1 MKRIKSIDELYAETC
16 EFDLV
21 VTNDASLATAL
32 NARIDHPMIGSFTM
46 TPKEIAASVSGRI
59 LGRST
64 MSDLQIISAI
74 SESTGLNFKFVH
86 SEIENIREIRQ
97 YTKDVPK
104 HLHTNASREVYNEFD
119 SLPTI
124 ERVMD
129 FYNPDEDEFFSGLKV
144 AVIGVDFF
152 NDLDKHFIP
161 AVHEEI
167 SIFTKDEFEIDN
179 VYEVGNDRQIAE
191 NAADLIVP
199 EKVNDYAIVLNTT
212 GPIADAMRAA
222 LYRRNLPFKNKMAV
236 RDLSQI
242 RDYLQFVTY
251 ALQFDTIRVKHVKE
265 LFSNYNGFFKKGK
278 EEFLL
283 CRQTEEDMMN
293 RAFDLWT
300 VMKGIRDMT
309 FMEVRD
315 GICDSRAKIQVGNV
329 LNDLGVSDK
338 KVTRL
343 LLNDI
348 KYAVDNVN
356 DLKHNEQIPENE
368 KKGVLLVDCN
378 NSVYIDRPVV
388 IFLGMEQDWNKPV
401 VGKSYIDVEEE
412 TEHNVDKLKALIQQG
427 SERLYLVNSTKNGQK
442 ARPSMLFDLI
452 MKRPV
457 KTFEC
462 LCQNIQKGRWHSDP
476 ESSTPEAQYFSTE
489 YDFNKYFSKS
499 GFNQYYSCP
508 RQFLFGKSLK
518 IPDEKT
524 NEFGKL
530 IHTFAEY
537 YVCYPDD
544 VRSKGIGYYAELIS
558 DKYSGL
564 SSPLME
570 HIDNDK
576 IRKAMY
582 AITKYIDSLEI
593 RDVPLDID
601 IASKK
606 YPNEIMMSEG
616 KTKTSS
622 YCEQF
627 RDCPRYY
634 VTGPMDLLYNGI
646 ITDYKLG
653 SPHSIKEVAKGMSF
667 DKNVRY
673 PEFQPAI
680 YLAIARELNGSQGE
694 FNLFYA
700 MDNDVSSSEAD
711 YDIRRSVRKVKLL
724 DKSIKDIIVSE
735 RDVLKTLQDNLSQKF
750 KEHVPEI
757 LSVIE
762 DMASDDADNWSQ
774 DYALITNVLD
784 AAQLKDNKTN
794 RGYAE
799 SAVKKITKLTS
810 FGMVITDYSLLIPE
824 TTLDEIMNGISDM
837 HKQMLV
843 QSKTEFPPTPRVKC
857 KDCAFYSVCTR
868 EVIELGGDYDE

>member
-21 VTNDASLATAL
+21 VTNDAALATAL
-32 NARIDHPMIGSFTM
+32 NARIDHPTIGSFSM
-46 TPKEIAASVSGRI
+46 TPREIASSVSGRI
-59 LGRST
+59 LGRSI

-86 SEIENIREIRQ
+86 SELENIREIRQ

-104 HLHTNASREVYNEFD
+104 HLHTDASREVYDEFV

-129 FYNPDEDEFFSGLKV
+129 FYNPDEDEFFSNLNV

-161 AVHEEI
+161 TVHEEI
-167 SIFTKDEFEIDN
+167 SIFAKDDFEIDTI
-179 VYEVGNDRQIAE
+179 YEIGNDRQIAE
-191 NAADLIVP
+191 NAADLIVSD
-199 EKVNDYAIVLNTT
+199 KANDYAVVLNTT

-222 LYRRNLPFKNKMAV
+222 LYRRNLPFKNRMAV

-283 CRQTEEDMMN
+283 CKQTKDDMMN
-293 RAFDLWT
+293 RAFELWT
-300 VMKGIRDMT
+300 VMNRIRDMT
-309 FMEVRD
+309 FIEVRD
-315 GICDSRAKIQVGNV
+315 AICDNRARIQVGNV
-329 LNDLGVSDK
+329 INDLGVSDK

-378 NSVYIDRPVV
+378 NSVYIDRPIV
-388 IFLGMEQDWNKPV
+388 IFLGMEQDWNKTV

-412 TEHNVDKLKALIQQG
+412 TEHNVDKLNALIQQG
-427 SERLYLVNSTKNGQK
+427 SERFYLVNSTKNGQK

-452 MKRPV
+452 MKKPV
-457 KTFEC
+457 KTFKS
-462 LCQNIQKGRWHSDP
+462 LCPNIQRGRWHSDP
-476 ESSTPEAQYFSTE
+476 DGSTPEACYFSTD
-489 YDFNKYFSKS
+489 YSFDKPFSKS
-499 GFNQYYSCP
+499 SFNQYFSCP

-518 IPDEKT
+518 TPDEKA
-524 NEFGKL
+524 NEFGNL
-530 IHTFAEY
+530 IHAFAEFY
-537 YVCYPDD
+537 LCYPED
-544 VRSKGIGYYAELIS
+544 VKDKGVDYFADLIS

-564 SSPLME
+564 SSPMME
-570 HIDNDK
+570 NIDRDK
-576 IRKAMY
+576 IRKAMW
-582 AITKYIDSLEI
+582 AITEYIDYMHI
-593 RDVPLDID
+593 GAAPLDID
-601 IASKK
+601 ISSKQ
-606 YPNEIMMSEG
+606 YPNEIMVMEG

-627 RDCPRYY
+627 RGSSAYPIA
-634 VTGPMDLLYNGI
+634 GPMDLLCSGV
-646 ITDYKLG
+646 ITDYKTG
-653 SPHSIKEVAKGMSF
+653 NPHSLKDISQGMSF
-667 DKNVRY
+667 DNPAKY

-680 YLAIARELNGSQGE
+680 YLAIAREQTDAKGI

-700 MDNDVSSSEAD
+700 MDNDVTSSEGT
-711 YDIRRSVRKVKLL
+711 YDIRQSVRTVML
-724 DKSIKDIIVSE
+724 KDMSLKDLIVTNA
-735 RDVLKTLQDNLSQKF
+735 DVRNTLEEELSQKF
-750 KEHVPEI
+750 KEHVPEV

-762 DMASDDADNWSQ
+762 DLATDDIYTWDQ
-774 DYALITNVLD
+774 DYALITNILD
-784 AAQLKDNKTN
+784 AVGLNDNKTN
-794 RGYAE
+794 RGAAE
-799 SAVKKITKLTS
+799 SAVRKISKLVS
-810 FGMVITDYSLLIPE
+810 SGMITTNYSLLIPNE
-824 TTLDEIMNGISDM
+824 TLDEVMEHVSELHDE
-837 HKQMLV
+837 MLK
-843 QSKTEFPPTPRVKC
+843 QSKTDFPPAPRVKC
-857 KDCAFYSVCTR
+857 KDCRFYSVCTR
-868 EVIELGGDYDE
+868 EAIDLGGDSDE